1 MAPRDL
7 LDYYLG
13 PTGIP
18 DRIRALNELN
28 PVAGIMRGM
37 SAAGRAADPSRPAE
51 DRRSAAG
58 EAAMETGIALLP
70 VGMGRLASSFRVP
83 GQMASSSAD
92 VVETFTGARPEGLD
106 TLIEDPSR
114 RRFLQGAAAA
124 GVTSAAGPE
133 VVESMARMGARAA
146 PDLGRAAGLLREAS
160 QMTQELL
167 KAYRVFDST
176 PDMTDAQEA
185 ARAGLFE
192 VDVGRGQIYDQ
203 LVDSLARSDVGPE
216 DLRRLYDDE
225 GGAEAGELAVGVK
238 QGLEQRL
245 SDRAQ
250 MDDRFMDDRGK
261 FNQRFYALRDALFR
275 LDHEAL
281 SRSGV
286 FDEGELRLIRSLDE
300 TGIEEIPF

>member
-1 MAPRDL
+1 
-7 LDYYLG
+7 
-13 PTGIP
+13 
-18 DRIRALNELN
+18 
-28 PVAGIMRGM
+28 M

-51 DRRSAAG
+51 DRRSALG
-58 EAAMETGIALLP
+58 EATMETGIALLP

-203 LVDSLARSDVGPE
+203 LVDTLARSDVGPE

-225 GGAEAGELAVGVK
+225 NGEELAVGVK
-238 QGLEQRL
+238 QGLEQRLEQRL

-261 FNQRFYALRDALFR
+261 FSQRFYALRDALFR

-281 SRSGV
+281 ARSGV